1 MTESTGTHAEGAQQP
16 RRSRWARYSL
26 LAAQGLIVLMLFDG
40 FIDLSY
46 PIARKAWHAVKPSSV
61 VQSDRAAGWSDYR
74 TRYVAGLGTIAE
86 PVSGPGLHVDG
97 LGVRAT
103 GNPGRSGARG
113 VMLGSSQAFG
123 HYVADDAT
131 LAAAIER
138 RRKDVTV
145 TLIAGP
151 ARTVAESMMN
161 WQHVAAR
168 VDAPDFALFLF
179 SNIELYQSCQPQI
192 PPQEPSEH
200 KPAIV
205 SIPVRRLNNSWPAP
219 VEFPCVKPEARAAV
233 VERALY
239 ELRGAIAFGRARNP
253 HFVVVIAPLMYGN
266 RSNASRFRAELD
278 PTFVK
283 SIDLAITE
291 FRTRLAAE
299 NLPGVIDMSAAFDGK
314 GNAYFSDSA
323 SHFSRAGAEHL
334 AGELLKRLPD
344 DFFGADG
351 LGAGKRLAEPKD
363 PQVRIPARRQP
374 AKS

>member
-1 MTESTGTHAEGAQQP
+1 MTEAVDADAQDAPQQS
-16 RRSRWARYSL
+16 RSRWARYSL
-26 LAAQGLIVLMLFDG
+26 LAAQALIVLMLFDG

-46 PIARKAWHAVKPSSV
+46 PVARKVWHAVKPSAV
-61 VQSDRAAGWSDYR
+61 AQSDLAAGWSDYR
-74 TRYVAGLGTIAE
+74 SRYVAGLGAIAE
-86 PVSGPGLHVDG
+86 PVSGPGLHVDA
-97 LGVRAT
+97 LGIRAT
-103 GNPGRSGARG
+103 GNPRRTGPRG

-123 HYVADDAT
+123 HYVTDDAT

-161 WQHVAAR
+161 WQHVAAK

-179 SNIELYQSCQPQI
+179 SNIELYQSCQPQME
-192 PPQEPSEH
+192 PQDTVEH

-205 SIPVRRLNNSWPAP
+205 TLPLRKLNNAWPGP
-219 VEFPCVKPEARAAV
+219 VTLPCVKPEARTAV

-239 ELRGAIAFGRARNP
+239 ELRGAIAFGRAKNP
-253 HFVVVIAPLMYGN
+253 HFVVVIAPLLYGN

-278 PTFVK
+278 PEFVK
-283 SIDLAITE
+283 GLDLAIAE

-314 GNAYFSDSA
+314 GNAYFSDNA

-334 AGELLKRLPD
+334 AAEILKRLPD
-344 DFFGADG
+344 DYFDG
-351 LGAGKRLAEPKD
+351 
-363 PQVRIPARRQP
+363 RR
-374 AKS
+374 

>member
-1 MTESTGTHAEGAQQP
+1 MTETTAAYADGAPQP

-74 TRYVAGLGTIAE
+74 TRYVSGLGTIVE
-86 PVSGPGLHVDG
+86 PVSGPGLHVDA

-103 GNPGRSGARG
+103 GHARRTGPRG

-123 HYVADDAT
+123 HYVTDDAT

-161 WQHVAAR
+161 WQHLAAK
-168 VDAPDFALFLF
+168 VDASDFALLLF
-179 SNIELYQSCQPQI
+179 SNIELYQSCQPQME
-192 PPQEPSEH
+192 PQDITEH
-200 KPAIV
+200 RPAIV
-205 SIPVRRLNNSWPAP
+205 ALPLRKLNNSWSAS
-219 VEFPCVKPEARAAV
+219 VTFPCLKPEARTAV

-239 ELRGAIAFGRARNP
+239 ELRGAIAFGRQRNS
-253 HFVVVIAPLMYGN
+253 HFVVVVAPLMYGN
-266 RSNASRFRAELD
+266 GSNASRFRADLD
-278 PTFVK
+278 PKFVK
-283 SIDLAITE
+283 SLDLAIGE
-291 FRTRLAAE
+291 FRSRLAAE
-299 NLPGVIDMSAAFDGK
+299 NLPNVIDLSASFDGN
-314 GNAYFSDSA
+314 GNAYFSDST

-334 AGELLKRLPD
+334 AAKILERLPD
-344 DFFGADG
+344 DYFDS
-351 LGAGKRLAEPKD
+351 
-363 PQVRIPARRQP
+363 RR
-374 AKS
+374 